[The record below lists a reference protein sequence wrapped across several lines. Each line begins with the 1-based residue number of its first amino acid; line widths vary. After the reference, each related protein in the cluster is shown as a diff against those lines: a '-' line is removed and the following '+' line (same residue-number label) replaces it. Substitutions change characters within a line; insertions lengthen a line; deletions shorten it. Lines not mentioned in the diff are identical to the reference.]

1 MKGHN
6 VMKPVR
12 ILIYVL
18 LVGVFGVASAYA
30 QALDCPALFRAAVA
44 AAAENC
50 AGLERN
56 QACLASGA
64 ASLTPT
70 ADHAGASFA
79 QPGDRIDAAAIDS
92 LAQTGG
98 DNFALTVMRL
108 QLSQP
113 DTAPEH
119 NSVVFVLGDV
129 SLQQQMP
136 DLSAVETDA
145 ELAEMQDQIN
155 QTLGEDGV
163 PSPMQAFNLTAAVE
177 QACGDELP
185 HGVIVQSPNLTPAD
199 EGYLPTQLWINGW
212 GFSLGSTVL
221 VNAEM
226 DGGAAVEVLEHYA
239 TVAGEDGD
247 VTVLVGQGIDLPPG
261 TPYVGSEDGTVVVV
275 PRPTPDAAD
284 ESGLFDGL
292 LDELFGEEEEQVAN
306 RPPRRSN
313 NTGRVEELIDDDQI
327 ASSGIWRFDMNSE
340 SSAGDCAM
348 NVWAGQL
355 QEFDY
360 IELTDMIH
368 LNPAGN
374 PAGLTFFGLDYALSA
389 SDGFVSNLG
398 GSDHYVARNWPLGD
412 AVYEQFNIDRI
423 TPFYIS
429 GRFTGVVR
437 GFGSHY
443 CLHIVTFSLESC
455 LMDVIYDETRGQ
467 GICPAEIH
475 QAMGTN

>member
-1 MKGHN
+1 
-6 VMKPVR
+6 MKPVR
-12 ILIYVL
+12 ILIYAL

-44 AAAENC
+44 AAAEHC

-56 QACLASGA
+56 QACLASGSA
-64 ASLTPT
+64 TLVPT

-92 LAQTGG
+92 LTQTGG
-98 DNFALTVMRL
+98 ASWALTVMRL
-108 QLSQP
+108 QLNQA

-119 NSVVFVLGDV
+119 NSVVFVMGDV
-129 SLQQQMP
+129 SLQQQLP
-136 DLSAVETDA
+136 DPTVVEEDG

-155 QTLGEDGV
+155 ETLGEDGV
-163 PSPMQAFNLTAAVE
+163 PSPMQAFNLTTAAE

-212 GFSLGSTVL
+212 SFSLGSTVL
-221 VNAEM
+221 VNAET
-226 DGGAAVEVLEHYA
+226 DGSAAVEVLEHYA

-261 TPYVGSEDGTVVVV
+261 TPYVGNEDGTVVVA
-275 PRPTPDAAD
+275 PRPTPEAAED
-284 ESGLFDGL
+284 GSLFDGL
-292 LDELFGEEEEQVAN
+292 LDELFGEEEEQIAN

-313 NTGRVEELIDDDQI
+313 NSGKLEALTDDDQI
-327 ASSGIWRFDMNSE
+327 APAGIWRFDMNSE
-340 SSAGDCAM
+340 SSAGDCVM
-348 NVWAGQL
+348 NIWAGQL
-355 QEFDY
+355 QEVDY

-368 LNPAGN
+368 LDPAGY
-374 PAGLTFFGLDYALSA
+374 PSGLSFFGMDYSLSA
-389 SDGFVSNLG
+389 SQSFTFGRTA
-398 GSDHYVARNWPLGD
+398 SDHYVARKWPLGD
-412 AVYEQFNIDRI
+412 MVYEQFNIDRI

-429 GRFTGVVR
+429 GRFTGIVR
-437 GFGSHY
+437 GSGSHY

-455 LMDVIYDETRGQ
+455 LMDVIYDETDGR